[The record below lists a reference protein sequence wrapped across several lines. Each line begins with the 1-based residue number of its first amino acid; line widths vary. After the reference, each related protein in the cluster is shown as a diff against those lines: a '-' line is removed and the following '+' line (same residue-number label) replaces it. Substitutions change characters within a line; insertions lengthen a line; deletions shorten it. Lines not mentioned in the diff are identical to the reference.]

1 MNETIKNEIVRK
13 VIISSILEPILE
25 KQSCTSLFRQTS
37 KSRIEHFLIA
47 GVNIGFV
54 FNDAIR
60 HYQKE
65 GVSGIYE
72 YYYIAQ
78 KSSFLNRDGGR
89 ANQGII
95 EFLLPVAVSFIDC
108 KKREATKIL
117 SHVAQILKK
126 TNIKDVEWLLKGKNY
141 AFKHSDSNKDKVI
154 PFVGKNVFDHYLK
167 CTDEKMLSNKGLP
180 TYWSYFFREFADNFI
195 ITRFFYK
202 KAKDYLIEKRINFR
216 DGIVNAFNDTNKK
229 FGKLVIGTHS
239 HHGILADITALVIFL
254 ILIEY
259 PDYRI

>member
-1 MNETIKNEIVRK
+1 MKETIRNEIVRK
-13 VIISSILEPILE
+13 VIISSILEPIPE
-25 KQSCTSLFRQTS
+25 KQSCTSLFYQTG

-54 FNDAIR
+54 FNNAIGY
-60 HYQKE
+60 YQKE
-65 GVSGIYE
+65 GISGIYE
-72 YYYIAQ
+72 YYYVGQ
-78 KSSFLNRDGGR
+78 KSSFLNRHGGR

-95 EFLLPVAVSFIDC
+95 EFLLPVAISFIDC

-126 TNIKDVEWLLKGKNY
+126 TDIKDVEWLLKGKNY
-141 AFKHSDSNKDKVI
+141 AFKHSNSHKDKLI
-154 PFVGKNVFDHYLK
+154 PFVGKNVFEHYLK
-167 CTDEKMLSNKGLP
+167 CTNKKMLSNKGLP
-180 TYWSYFFREFADNFI
+180 SYWSYFFKEFANNFI
-195 ITRFFYK
+195 ITRFFYE
-202 KAKDYLIEKRINFR
+202 KAKNYLIEKKINFR
-216 DGIVNAFNDTNKK
+216 DGINKAFDDTNKK
-229 FGKLVIGTHS
+229 FGKLVMGTHG